1 MKVDLIS
8 QWDSLSQ
15 NLEHCV
21 GETILKEKL
30 IRGQCLRVKL
40 GVDPTRPDLT
50 FGHWV
55 VFNKLKQFQNFGH
68 RVIFLIGDYTT
79 RIGDPSGRSCTR
91 PVLTPEQITQNAKTY
106 LDQAFKVLDVEKTE
120 VRYNSEWFGKM
131 NFGDLLNLARQV
143 TVAQLLERDDFTK
156 RYTQNTPIALVEFLY
171 PLLQA
176 YDSVMLQA
184 DVELGGTDQLFNMCL
199 GRQFQRLYGQSE
211 QAVMC
216 MPLLVGLDGVRK
228 MSKSYDN
235 YIALNESAKN
245 MFGKIMSLPDDA
257 MWTYFRLLALEP
269 EESIAV
275 LRAEH
280 PMVVKKALAVKL
292 LKQFFTEAEITAVK
306 RDFETVFSQKGMP
319 HQIPEFLKNTLPHN
333 NLIDLIVATQVYKG
347 SKKDLKRLIAQGGV
361 EVNGQKILDPTAKLE
376 NAASYVVRV
385 GKYIF
390 FRIVSSIKK

>member
-1 MKVDLIS
+1 MNVDLVS
-8 QWDSLSQ
+8 QWVLLSQ

-21 GETILKEKL
+21 GETMLKEKL
-30 IRGQCLRVKL
+30 TRGQGLRIKL

-55 VFNKLKQFQNFGH
+55 VFNKLKQFQNLGH
-68 RVIFLIGDYTT
+68 KVIFLIGDYTT

-120 VRYNSEWFGKM
+120 VRYNSEWFCKM

-143 TVAQLLERDDFTK
+143 TVAQLLERDDFAN
-156 RYTQNTPIALVEFLY
+156 RYAHNTPIVLVEFLY

-211 QAVMC
+211 QTVMC
-216 MPLLVGLDGVRK
+216 MPLLVGLDGIRK
-228 MSKSYDN
+228 MSKSYNN
-235 YIALNESAKN
+235 YIALNESAKS
-245 MFGKIMSLPDDA
+245 MFGKIMSLPDET

-269 EESIAV
+269 EESIAM
-275 LRAEH
+275 LKAEH
-280 PMVVKKALAVKL
+280 PMVAKKALAVKL
-292 LKQFFTEAEITAVK
+292 LKQFFTEAEITEVK
-306 RDFETVFSQKGMP
+306 HDFETVFSQKGIP
-319 HQIPEFLKNTLPHN
+319 HQIPEFSKNALAHN
-333 NLIDLIVATQVYKG
+333 NLIDLIVATQMYEG

-361 EVNGQKILDPTAKLE
+361 EVNGQKILDPMAKLE
-376 NAASYVVRV
+376 NATPYVVRV
-385 GKYIF
+385 GKHIF
-390 FRIVSSIKK
+390 FRVVPSIEE